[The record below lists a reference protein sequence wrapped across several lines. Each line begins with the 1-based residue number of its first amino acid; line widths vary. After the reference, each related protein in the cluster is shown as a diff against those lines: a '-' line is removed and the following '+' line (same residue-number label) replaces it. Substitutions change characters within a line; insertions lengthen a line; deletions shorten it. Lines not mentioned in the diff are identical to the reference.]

1 MKTIFTQQ
9 EVQQALVNFMEL
21 QGIVIKDRNISVSFE
36 KGRGPNSL
44 SATVDIE
51 DPTNI
56 FIGKDA
62 EPVKEEVAVTASLE
76 TVQQEPLPTIVE
88 PEEPPFTPDPP
99 MEEVVEAQEGSSAP
113 SSDLPKTL
121 FSRD

>member
-56 FIGKDA
+56 FIGKVA
-62 EPVKEEVAVTASLE
+62 EPVKEEVAVTASQE

-88 PEEPPFTPDPP
+88 PEEPPFTPDPLV
-99 MEEVVEAQEGSSAP
+99 EEVVEAQEGSSAP

>member
-1 MKTIFTQQ
+1 
-9 EVQQALVNFMEL
+9 MEL

-44 SATVDIE
+44 SSTVDIE

-56 FIGKDA
+56 FIGKVA
-62 EPVKEEVAVTASLE
+62 EPVKEEVAVSAPQE

-99 MEEVVEAQEGSSAP
+99 VEEVVEAQEGSSAP